1 MEEIVRTKKISES
14 TIRRLSS
21 YYRVLEED
29 EAGGETVTNS
39 EKLAAK
45 AHATPAQV
53 RKDLSYFGTFG
64 KRGIGYNVK
73 QLRHEII
80 NILGLNR
87 HWKVVLIGA
96 GNLGHALF
104 SHREFKRREFI
115 MVGIFDIIPE
125 AIGQIWGGIEIMHIS
140 ELPRITREL
149 GVEIGVIATPASSA
163 QEAADRVVEAGIRG
177 ILNFAPRK
185 LNVPNHVTLRNVEMA
200 MEIEGL
206 SYVLSGGRF

>member
-1 MEEIVRTKKISES
+1 
-14 TIRRLSS
+14 
-21 YYRVLEED
+21 
-29 EAGGETVTNS
+29 
-39 EKLAAK
+39 
-45 AHATPAQV
+45 
-53 RKDLSYFGTFG
+53 
-64 KRGIGYNVK
+64 VK

-206 SYVLSGGRF
+206 SYVLSGGRFLADFSTQIRVRTSSQLLLSITIDPGHLPLVAGYPAACTGDLLILP